1 LRVIVVGAGGHGQV
15 VADILRA
22 ARAGGRDVEVIGYL
36 DDRKAVHGHT
46 LVNARVL
53 GPATALND
61 TLHDAVVVAIGDNKA
76 RAAIARRLVESGARL
91 ATAVHPAAVVAMDVS
106 VGDGSMLCAGAVVN
120 TGTVIGRGVILNT
133 ACSVDHHTTVGD
145 YAHIAPGVH
154 MGGEVTVGEGALVG
168 IGAVVLPRVTIGR
181 WAIVG
186 AGAVVTR
193 NVPDGAIVIGNPARP
208 LSGRIPQSV

>member
-1 LRVIVVGAGGHGQV
+1 MIVGAGGHGQV

-22 ARAGGRDVEVIGYL
+22 ARATGRDVELVGYL

-46 LVNARVL
+46 LAGARVV
-53 GPATALND
+53 GPLAILRDAP
-61 TLHDAVVVAIGDNKA
+61 HDAVIVAIGDNKA
-76 RAAIARRLVESGARL
+76 RAAIARRLVDSGTPL
-91 ATAVHPAAVVAMDVS
+91 ATAIHPSAVVAADVTVS
-106 VGDGSMLCAGAVVN
+106 DGSMLCAGAVVN